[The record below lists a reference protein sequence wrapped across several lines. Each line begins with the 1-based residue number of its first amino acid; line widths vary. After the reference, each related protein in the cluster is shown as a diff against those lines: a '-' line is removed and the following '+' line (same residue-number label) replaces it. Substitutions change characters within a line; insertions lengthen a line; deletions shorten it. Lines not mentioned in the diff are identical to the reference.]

1 MAETNTTASTDNGFS
16 YYNLP
21 IIIISIVGLVSNVLL
36 LVAFIKDPRKCFRNS
51 GTYLVINLS
60 ASDCM
65 MCIFSL
71 ALYTTPRTNVLYPF
85 FSFFVFWMGLAS
97 FVSITSVS
105 IDRFVMVTYVIK
117 YRILMNGKFMIS
129 WISTIWIFSCAIP
142 LFRLFSARY
151 DLDSRRVLYI
161 FSVIIIIL
169 SSVMYSSTYYKLR
182 KQSRS
187 IALQNSNGNH
197 AQEIRILKEKRF
209 LRTIIIIASI
219 AFLCFIPYLVC
230 SVLYSYLRLL
240 EDNLQAFL
248 VLQAVCTAIFY
259 INFAV
264 NPSIYVLRLPSYRKT
279 FYILYCRRKTASH

>member
-1 MAETNTTASTDNGFS
+1 MAETNTTASMDNGFS

-21 IIIISIVGLVSNVLL
+21 LIIIPIAGLVSNVLL
-36 LVAFIKDPRKCFRNS
+36 LVAFIKDPLKCFRNS

-60 ASDCM
+60 TSDFM

-71 ALYTTPRTNVLYPF
+71 AFYFTPRTNVLYTY

-105 IDRFVMVTYVIK
+105 IDRFVMVKYAIK
-117 YRILMNGKFMIS
+117 YRILMNGKVMIL
-129 WISTIWIFSCAIP
+129 WIPAIWILSCAIP
-142 LFRLFSARY
+142 LFRLLSDRY
-151 DLDSRRVLYI
+151 DLDSRRALYI

-169 SSVMYSSTYYKLR
+169 SSVMYSSTYYKLK

-187 IALQNSNGNH
+187 IVLQNSNGNH

-219 AFLCFIPYLVC
+219 AFLCFIPYLVVT
-230 SVLYSYLRLL
+230 VLYSYLGFL
-240 EDNLQAFL
+240 EDNLQASL
-248 VLQAVCTAIFY
+248 VLDAVCISIFY
-259 INFAV
+259 SNFAV
-264 NPSIYVLRLPSYRKT
+264 NPLIYVLRLPSYRKT
-279 FYILYCRRKTASH
+279 FYILYCSRKTASH

>member
-1 MAETNTTASTDNGFS
+1 MAEINSTASMGNEFS

-36 LVAFIKDPRKCFRNS
+36 LVAFIKDPLKCFRNS

-71 ALYTTPRTNVLYPF
+71 ALYITPRTNVLYPF
-85 FSFFVFWMGLAS
+85 LSFFVFWMGLAS

-105 IDRFVMVTYVIK
+105 IDRFVMVTYALK
-117 YRILMNGKFMIS
+117 YRILMNGKVMIL
-129 WISTIWIFSCAIP
+129 WISAIWIFSCAIP
-142 LFRLFSARY
+142 LFRLLSDRH

-161 FSVIIIIL
+161 FSVIIIIQ
-169 SSVMYSSTYYKLR
+169 SSVMYSSTYYKLK

-187 IALQNSNGNH
+187 IVLQNSNGNH
-197 AQEIRILKEKRF
+197 AQEIQILKEKRF

-219 AFLCFIPYLVC
+219 AFVCFIPYLVC

-248 VLQAVCTAIFY
+248 VLQAVFTSIFY

>member
-1 MAETNTTASTDNGFS
+1 MAETNTTASMDNGFS

-21 IIIISIVGLVSNVLL
+21 PIIISIVGLVSNLLL
-36 LVAFIKDPRKCFRNS
+36 LVAFIKDPLKCFRNS

-60 ASDCM
+60 TSDCM

-71 ALYTTPRTNVLYPF
+71 AVYITPRTNHLHPF
-85 FSFFVFWMGLAS
+85 FSFFLFWMGLAS
-97 FVSITSVS
+97 FVSITSIS
-105 IDRFVMVTYVIK
+105 IDRFVMVTYAIK
-117 YRILMNGKFMIS
+117 YRISMNRKVMIL
-129 WISTIWIFSCAIP
+129 WISTIWIVSCPIP
-142 LFRLFSARY
+142 LFQLLSDRY
-151 DLDSRRVLYI
+151 CLDSGRVLYI

-169 SSVMYSSTYYKLR
+169 SSVMYSSTYYKLK

-187 IALQNSNGNH
+187 IVLQNSSGNH

-219 AFLCFIPYLVC
+219 AFVCFIPYLVVN
-230 SVLYSYLRLL
+230 VLYSYLGFL
-240 EDNLQAFL
+240 EDSRQALL
-248 VLQAVCTAIFY
+248 VLNAVCISIFY
-259 INFAV
+259 INFSV

>member
-1 MAETNTTASTDNGFS
+1 MAETNTTATTDHGFS

-21 IIIISIVGLVSNVLL
+21 LVIISIVGLVSNLIL
-36 LVAFIKDPRKCFRNS
+36 LVAFNKDPLKCFRNS

-60 ASDCM
+60 TSDFL

-71 ALYTTPRTNVLYPF
+71 AFHITPRTNVLYPY

-105 IDRFVMVTYVIK
+105 IDRFLMVTYAIK
-117 YRILMNGKFMIS
+117 HRILMNGKVMIL
-129 WISTIWIFSCAIP
+129 WIPAIWILSCAIP
-142 LFRLFSARY
+142 LFRLLSDRH
-151 DLDSRRVLYI
+151 DLDSRRALYI
-161 FSVIIIIL
+161 FSVIITIL
-169 SSVMYSSTYYKLR
+169 SSVMYSSTYYKLK

-187 IALQNSNGNH
+187 IVLQNSNGNR

-219 AFLCFIPYLVC
+219 AFLCFIPYLVWF
-230 SVLYSYLRLL
+230 VLYSYLGLL
-240 EDNLQAFL
+240 EDNQQAFS
-248 VLQAVCTAIFY
+248 VLQAVCTSIFY

-264 NPSIYVLRLPSYRKT
+264 NPSIYVMRLPSYRKT
-279 FYILYCRRKTASH
+279 FYILYCRRKAASH